1 MLPVRKA
8 PTAISLAAFKIAGAQ
23 SIQFRWEV
31 FNVINHVNLGSVPS
45 GTTATPLVTAL
56 NSASFGQIQTAGDPR
71 IMQFALK
78 FTY

>member
-1 MLPVRKA
+1 V
-8 PTAISLAAFKIAGAQ
+8 Q
-23 SIQFRWEV
+23 VRWEV
-31 FNVINHVNLGSVPS
+31 FNVFNHVNFNGPVAS
-45 GTTATPLVTAL
+45 L